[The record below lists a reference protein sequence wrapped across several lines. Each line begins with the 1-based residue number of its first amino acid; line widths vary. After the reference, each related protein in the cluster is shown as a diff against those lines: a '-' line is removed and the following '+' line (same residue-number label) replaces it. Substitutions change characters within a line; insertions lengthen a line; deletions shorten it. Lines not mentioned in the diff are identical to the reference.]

1 MVEIRMVKN
10 GIQKPTRTN
19 VFNMNRF
26 YLSYLNLHTKVHYL
40 PSMYPSLIPNQL
52 LHFPAFIQVL
62 FRIRSV
68 RRTIWPERNG
78 LTSAV
83 DDIITKATQDVK
95 DIDRVQKKTK
105 VIKHII

>member
-10 GIQKPTRTN
+10 GIQKLTRTSIFNMN
-19 VFNMNRF
+19 VFNLL
-26 YLSYLNLHTKVHYL
+26 YVNLHTKVHYL

-52 LHFPAFIQVL
+52 LHFPAFMQVL
-62 FRIRSV
+62 FRTRSV

-95 DIDRVQKKTK
+95 DIDRVQKKTE
-105 VIKHII
+105 VIKHVI

>member
-1 MVEIRMVKN
+1 MVKN

-19 VFNMNRF
+19 VFNINSF
-26 YLSYLNLHTKVHYL
+26 YLFNLNTKVHYL
-40 PSMYPSLIPNQL
+40 PSVYPSLIPNQL
-52 LHFPAFIQVL
+52 LHFPAFIQEL
-62 FRIRSV
+62 FRTRSI

-95 DIDRVQKKTK
+95 DIDRVQKKTE
-105 VIKHII
+105 VIKHVI